1 LGTRV
6 IAIAVGALLVGVLGG
21 FLWWGTMANRLR
33 DEVRALQNQRAD
45 ADAELKGVQAKLK
58 KTEEELQAERERRSR
73 LEQVISEG
81 RK

>member
-1 LGTRV
+1 MGTRV
-6 IAIAVGALLVGVLGG
+6 IAIAGGALLVGVLAG

-45 ADAELKGVQAKLK
+45 ADAELKGVQGKLK

-73 LEQVISEG
+73 LEQIISEG

>member
-1 LGTRV
+1 MGTRV

-58 KTEEELQAERERRSR
+58 KPEEELQAERERRSR

>member
-1 LGTRV
+1 VGTRV
-6 IAIAVGALLVGVLGG
+6 IAIAGGALLVGVLAG

-45 ADAELKGVQAKLK
+45 ADAELKGVQGKLK